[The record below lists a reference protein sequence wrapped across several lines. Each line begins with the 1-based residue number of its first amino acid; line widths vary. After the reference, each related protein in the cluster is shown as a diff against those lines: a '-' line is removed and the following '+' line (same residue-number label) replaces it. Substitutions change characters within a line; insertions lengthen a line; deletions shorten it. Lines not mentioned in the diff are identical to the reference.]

1 MPRKTSAPIGR
12 KRIEHE
18 IAMQRRLAT
27 FVCLLLGVC
36 CIGALT
42 IFYLQG
48 FHAFGFN
55 LPESLMHWIGAA
67 TIGSLGTL
75 ATIVFRAFFS
85 SRAP

>member
-1 MPRKTSAPIGR
+1 MGR

-18 IAMQRRLAT
+18 IAMQRRLVT
-27 FVCLLLGVC
+27 VVCRLFGVSC
-36 CIGALT
+36 VEALT

-48 FHAFGFN
+48 FHVFGFN
-55 LPESLMHWIGAA
+55 LPESLMHWIGAV